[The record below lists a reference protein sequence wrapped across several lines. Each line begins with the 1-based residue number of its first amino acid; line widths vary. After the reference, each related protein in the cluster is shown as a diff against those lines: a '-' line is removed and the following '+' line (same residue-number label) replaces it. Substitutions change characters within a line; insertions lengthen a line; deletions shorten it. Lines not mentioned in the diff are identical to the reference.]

1 MHVGMQFLCSIV
13 IGRAQAWCAWFTPW
27 SLQDVVALVWLGA
40 ALIHALARGMC
51 RIAVLQ
57 LIVLFKAA
65 DSARASRRQQAALAE
80 SPAPVLLLNS
90 GENHSLG
97 SLATPWR
104 ISESPWLLASWTL

>member
-1 MHVGMQFLCSIV
+1 M
-13 IGRAQAWCAWFTPW
+13 
-27 SLQDVVALVWLGA
+27 WLGA
-40 ALIHALARGMC
+40 ALIHALACGMC

-57 LIVLFKAA
+57 LIVLFMAA

-104 ISESPWLLASWTL
+104 RAQLPVF